1 MQNKTEKFI
10 IAGDILLAVLALF
23 AGQLL
28 RFGYIDS
35 IFYRH
40 GFTMSLLFV
49 VAVVFTVIFS
59 SFIMELYNN
68 EVNSSRTMI
77 LIRVAGTTLIA
88 YVILSAVFYLL
99 PPQLRLWRGEVL
111 LSLFLVSAGQ
121 FLWHVFWLNF
131 ISATAF
137 AKKVLVIGTGPLA
150 NKIGRLIVNTN
161 HRHTL
166 AGYYQC
172 SVEETFVPSNAIV
185 GTGDDIATAVTRAK
199 ASKIV
204 VSLSDRRRT
213 LPIDGILACKLKGIE
228 VIDAPTFYEQ
238 LTGKLFIE
246 AITPGWFVFSD
257 GFKLTPLKILI
268 KNTLDKLFA
277 LCLFIVTLPLFPII
291 ALLIKLESRGPV
303 FYRQIRVGRGER
315 LISIYKFRSMHQDAE
330 NGSGAVWAKKNDMRV
345 TRIGRVLRKTR
356 LDEIPQLINVL
367 KGEMSFIGP
376 RPERPEFVEKLKEI
390 IPYYSERHSV
400 KPGITGWAQVKYPY
414 GASVEDAIEKL
425 RYDLYYIK
433 NLSLMFD
440 TYILVET
447 VRVVLFRKGSR

>member
-1 MQNKTEKFI
+1 MI
-10 IAGDILLAVLALF
+10 IGDILLVVLALYV
-23 AGQLL
+23 GQIL
-28 RFGYIDS
+28 RFGVID
-35 IFYRH
+35 FYRH
-40 GFTMSLLFV
+40 GIVASLLS
-49 VAVVFTVIFS
+49 VATVIFTVIFS

-68 EVNSSRTMI
+68 EVNTSRTMI
-77 LIRVAGTTLIA
+77 FIRVGGVVLIS
-88 YVILSAVFYLL
+88 YVILSAVFYML
-99 PPQLRLWRGEVL
+99 PPQLRMWRGEVL
-111 LSLFLVSAGQ
+111 LSLLLIAAGQ
-121 FLWHVFWLNF
+121 LLWHVIWLNF
-131 ISATAF
+131 IGTTTF

-172 SVEETFVPSNAIV
+172 SLEETYVPSNAII
-185 GTGDDIATAVTRAK
+185 GNGDDIAAAVAHAK

-204 VSLSDRRRT
+204 VSLSDRRRA
-213 LPIDGILACKLKGIE
+213 LPIDGILACKLKGVE
-228 VIDAPTFYEQ
+228 VIDAPSFYEQ

-246 AITPGWFVFSD
+246 AITPAWFVFSD
-257 GFKLTPLKILI
+257 GFKLTPLKILV
-268 KNTLDKLFA
+268 KNTLDKIFA
-277 LCLFIVTLPLFPII
+277 LCLFTVTMPLFPII
-291 ALLIKLESRGPV
+291 AALIKLESKGPI
-303 FYRQIRVGRGER
+303 FYRQIRVGQGER
-315 LISIYKFRSMHQDAE
+315 LISIYKFRSMRQDAE
-330 NGSGAVWAKKNDMRV
+330 NASGAVWAKKNDMRI
-345 TRIGRVLRKTR
+345 TRIGRILRKTR

-433 NLSLMFD
+433 NLSLMLD
-440 TYILVET
+440 TFILLET

>member
-1 MQNKTEKFI
+1 MQNKSEKLMI
-10 IAGDILLAVLALF
+10 IGDILLVVLALYV
-23 AGQLL
+23 GQIL
-28 RFGYIDS
+28 RFGVID
-35 IFYRH
+35 FYRH
-40 GFTMSLLFV
+40 GLVASLLS
-49 VAVVFTVIFS
+49 VATVIFTVIFS

-68 EVNSSRTMI
+68 EVNTSRTMI
-77 LIRVAGTTLIA
+77 FIRVAGVVLIS
-88 YVILSAVFYLL
+88 YMILSAVFYML
-99 PPQLRLWRGEVL
+99 PPQLRMWRGEVL
-111 LSLFLVSAGQ
+111 LSLLLVAAGQ
-121 FLWHVFWLNF
+121 LLWHVIWLNF
-131 ISATAF
+131 IGATTF

-172 SVEETFVPSNAIV
+172 SLEDTYVPSNSII
-185 GTGDDIATAVTRAK
+185 GNGDDIATAVARAK

-204 VSLSDRRRT
+204 VSLSDRRRA
-213 LPIDGILACKLKGIE
+213 LPIDGILACKLKGVE
-228 VIDAPTFYEQ
+228 VIDAPSFYEQ

-246 AITPGWFVFSD
+246 AITPAWFVFSD
-257 GFKLTPLKILI
+257 GFKLTPLKILV
-268 KNTLDKLFA
+268 KNTLDKIFA
-277 LCLFIVTLPLFPII
+277 LCLFTVTMPLFPII
-291 ALLIKLESRGPV
+291 AVLIKLESKGPI
-303 FYRQIRVGRGER
+303 FYRQIRVGQGER
-315 LISIYKFRSMHQDAE
+315 LISIYKFRSMRQDAE
-330 NGSGAVWAKKNDMRV
+330 NTSGAVWAKKNDMRI
-345 TRIGRVLRKTR
+345 TRIGSILRKTR

-433 NLSLMFD
+433 NLSLLLD
-440 TYILVET
+440 TFILLET